1 MTFAE
6 LRDDTHGDKSKK
18 ANEEAEESEKEVW
31 VPRGWELC
39 SLFGV

>member
-18 ANEEAEESEKEVW
+18 ANEEAEESEKEV
-31 VPRGWELC
+31 
-39 SLFGV
+39 